1 MADFVQHGV
10 KIVGM
15 KIKRGEIMYKK
26 IRLWLC
32 KNLSWHSYNYFD
44 GFDGCSATATCK
56 ICGFKGMVDSQ
67 GGLF

>member
-1 MADFVQHGV
+1 
-10 KIVGM
+10 
-15 KIKRGEIMYKK
+15 MYRK

-32 KNLSWHSYNYFD
+32 KNLSWHSYDHFD
-44 GFDGCSATATCK
+44 GFDGCSALATCK